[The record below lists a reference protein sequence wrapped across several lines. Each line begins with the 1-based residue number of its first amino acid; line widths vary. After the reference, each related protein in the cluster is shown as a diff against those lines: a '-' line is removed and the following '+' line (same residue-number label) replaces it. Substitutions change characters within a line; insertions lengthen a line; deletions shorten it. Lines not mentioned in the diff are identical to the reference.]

1 MREAGCAAG
10 DVRTVGSVERLVDE
24 EAWGGQ
30 QSRRWGTVQPVVGQ
44 RREKP
49 DWMGSP
55 QNEHVGRKGKDW
67 KRIGEWRRGV
77 GGGIAL
83 GVEEVMTAALVS
95 VREPRRRVKK

>member
-1 MREAGCAAG
+1 MREASGATG
-10 DVRTVGSVERLVDE
+10 DTRTVGSVERLVDE

-77 GGGIAL
+77 GGG
-83 GVEEVMTAALVS
+83 AAGSPWVWRKS
-95 VREPRRRVKK
+95 